1 MSNLA
6 KNPASDPTALPLQ
19 TRAAPVETVDA
30 EKRTVTVVFTTGAA
44 VRRRRWTG
52 YDTAVPF
59 DEVLTVSRTAIDMS
73 RMNAG
78 APALDSHSTYS
89 TFSQV
94 GVVENARIEG
104 GKGLCD
110 IRFPPKGVDAAA
122 DRMFAMVE
130 AGIIRNIS
138 VGYIINEVR
147 VVAPQKAGDVEQRV
161 VTRWTPYEVSFVT
174 VNADAGAQVRAADL
188 ALFPLAITRDAG
200 VAAIT
205 ARMRMRQ
212 RAAH

>member
-1 MSNLA
+1 MSQ
-6 KNPASDPTALPLQ
+6 KPSDPTAMPLQ
-19 TRAAPVETVDA
+19 TRAAPIDAVDA
-30 EKRTVTVVFTTGAA
+30 EKRVVTVVFSTGAA
-44 VRRRRWTG
+44 VRRRRFTG
-52 YDTAVPF
+52 WDTSVPF
-59 DEVLTVSRTAIDMS
+59 DEVLLVSRTAVDLS

-110 IRFPPKGVDAAA
+110 IRFPSLGVDAAA

-130 AGIIRNIS
+130 QRIIRNIS

-147 VVAPQKAGDVEQRV
+147 IVAPEKAGEVEQRI
-161 VTRWTPYEVSFVT
+161 VTRWTPYEASFVT
-174 VNADAGAQVRAADL
+174 VPADAGAQVRAADL
-188 ALFPLAITRDAG
+188 DVFPFAVIRSP
-200 VAAIT
+200 VATVA

-212 RAAH
+212 SAI